1 MDEKLEDFCREISSS
16 QQTCEELQ
24 GCAEKLVR
32 LLKQRSKFH
41 LGDWKLLGGINTRGL
56 ELTIYNN
63 NNKSEVLKDWEEIL
77 LLNSDV
83 NEDNIDRTAS
93 SLRFIFNDIPC
104 KVFVAAQYDTEKLI
118 SYLQNSNNPL
128 DYAEYL
134 EAELSIVRN
143 DWINS
148 QTEFTKDIIRL
159 ANYWNYS
166 ILWDKN
172 IPERTLMFELLA
184 MKTAREELEKT
195 TFPHHKKTFVKF
207 LQHVQYLQQQVVI
220 FEDFY
225 AMNNISTNRAPLF
238 LDPVNPTNN
247 LCRNIHHE
255 FYTFFSKCATTTL
268 QIFDSGSENLQQI
281 FFPQPMLWNLL
292 EYNRLLLKPKN
303 YLVGVSFY
311 NSTIPKTVIR
321 ARSLNKDLIKNM
333 VNVLSTHI
341 NNTLSKLPD
350 ISDQDVQ
357 EKVTIFLNKM
367 DNDEHRKW
375 IPLQESHDDRAV
387 TLMVPI
393 IGRNKGLFLSFD
405 V

>member
-1 MDEKLEDFCREISSS
+1 MDEKLEDFSREITSS
-16 QQTCEELQ
+16 QQTSEELQ

-32 LLKQRSKFH
+32 LLKLKSKFH
-41 LGDWKLLGGINTRGL
+41 FGDWKLLWENSTRGL
-56 ELTIYNN
+56 EVTIYSN

-83 NEDNIDRTAS
+83 NEDDIDRTAS

-104 KVFVAAQYDTEKLI
+104 KVFVAAQYDTDKLI
-118 SYLQNSNNPL
+118 NYLQNSNNPL

-172 IPERTLMFELLA
+172 IPERKIIFELLA
-184 MKTAREELEKT
+184 LKTAREELEKT
-195 TFPHHKKTFVKF
+195 AFPHHKKTFVKF

-225 AMNNISTNRAPLF
+225 AMNNIYTNRAPLF

-255 FYTFFSKCATTTL
+255 FFTCFPKCATTTL
-268 QIFDSGSENLQQI
+268 Q
-281 FFPQPMLWNLL
+281 FFFQ
-292 EYNRLLLKPKN
+292 
-303 YLVGVSFY
+303 
-311 NSTIPKTVIR
+311 
-321 ARSLNKDLIKNM
+321 DLRIC
-333 VNVLSTHI
+333 
-341 NNTLSKLPD
+341 SKYF
-350 ISDQDVQ
+350 
-357 EKVTIFLNKM
+357 FLNQCCGTSWNTI
-367 DNDEHRKW
+367 DCC
-375 IPLQESHDDRAV
+375 
-387 TLMVPI
+387 
-393 IGRNKGLFLSFD
+393 
-405 V
+405 